1 MAGAIR
7 VNPEVAAIPYGER
20 KRIKAVTEA
29 RADVIDLM
37 SGNPDMEMPPFIRER
52 IKERVDS
59 GPMRYT
65 AYWGSLE
72 LRRKLSE
79 KLSAESGIEA
89 DPEEEIL
96 ITHGVQEALYAVMR
110 TVLRRGDEVLIPSP
124 HYANYLLDAIACGA
138 EPVFVPL
145 REERG
150 FVPRIEDLEQA
161 ITSKTR
167 LLVFSNPNNPLGVT
181 WPEETIEAI
190 AALARERDLLVAVDE
205 IYRDFAEPKP
215 PLSIASLPGMKERSF
230 TLQGFSKSF
239 FMMGMR
245 TGYVVGPAELIHHVK
260 QLHYILLLCPST
272 IGQAAA
278 LAALDCPKEQ
288 IEPLRRE
295 FRNKLR
301 LLYQGVTSI
310 PGLTCIRPNGTFYL
324 FPNIRCFGLSSLE
337 LTMKLIEEAGVATL
351 PGTEF
356 GAAGEGYLRLSV
368 ISKKEQVE
376 EGIRRLKSFAEQHLG
391 ARRGM

>member
-1 MAGAIR
+1 
-7 VNPEVAAIPYGER
+7 
-20 KRIKAVTEA
+20 
-29 RADVIDLM
+29 
-37 SGNPDMEMPPFIRER
+37 
-52 IKERVDS
+52 
-59 GPMRYT
+59 
-65 AYWGSLE
+65 
-72 LRRKLSE
+72 
-79 KLSAESGIEA
+79 
-89 DPEEEIL
+89 
-96 ITHGVQEALYAVMR
+96 
-110 TVLRRGDEVLIPSP
+110 
-124 HYANYLLDAIACGA
+124 
-138 EPVFVPL
+138 
-145 REERG
+145 
-150 FVPRIEDLEQA
+150 
-161 ITSKTR
+161 
-167 LLVFSNPNNPLGVT
+167 
-181 WPEETIEAI
+181 
-190 AALARERDLLVAVDE
+190 
-205 IYRDFAEPKP
+205 
-215 PLSIASLPGMKERSF
+215 
-230 TLQGFSKSF
+230 
-239 FMMGMR
+239 MR

-278 LAALDCPKEQ
+278 LAALDCPEQ